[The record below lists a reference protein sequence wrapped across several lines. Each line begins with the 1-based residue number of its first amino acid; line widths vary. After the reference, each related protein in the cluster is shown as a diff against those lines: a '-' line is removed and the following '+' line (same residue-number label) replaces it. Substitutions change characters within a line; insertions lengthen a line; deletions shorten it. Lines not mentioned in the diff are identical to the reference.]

1 MLNKHP
7 LKTFTPMRNWNKRL
21 SVYRLLVVKM
31 KFNWISFFSLHQKY
45 WECPEILILPFL
57 STKISYLLVFH
68 LMLACP
74 EKFQDVSVCYER
86 ALCPVPTPSNIHFR
100 HHTSDLSHNAPGR
113 AVGRSPSWFCRGFRY
128 SSTEWILLLSLT
140 RPPELF
146 EFWRNSVKEK
156 MTGRQPACVI
166 DNGTG

>member
-1 MLNKHP
+1 
-7 LKTFTPMRNWNKRL
+7 MRNWNK
-21 SVYRLLVVKM
+21 STICSQNEVLLNFIFLIVPKILRM
-31 KFNWISFFSLHQKY
+31 SRDSYFAFFFNKKFLFSFSFDFGS
-45 WECPEILILPFL
+45 
-57 STKISYLLVFH
+57 S
-68 LMLACP
+68 
-74 EKFQDVSVCYER
+74 EKCQNVCVCYER
-86 ALCPVPTPSNIHFR
+86 ERERERAICPVPTPTNIHFR

-140 RPPELF
+140 SPPELF

>member
-1 MLNKHP
+1 M
-7 LKTFTPMRNWNKRL
+7 
-21 SVYRLLVVKM
+21 Y
-31 KFNWISFFSLHQKY
+31 QKY
-45 WECPEILILPFL
+45 WECPEILIYFILFLLNFLFSHCTKNTENEILILPCFFFNKKFL
-57 STKISYLLVFH
+57 FSFSFDFGLSGKCQNV
-68 LMLACP
+68 C
-74 EKFQDVSVCYER
+74 VCYER
-86 ALCPVPTPSNIHFR
+86 EGERERERAICPVPTPSNIHFR